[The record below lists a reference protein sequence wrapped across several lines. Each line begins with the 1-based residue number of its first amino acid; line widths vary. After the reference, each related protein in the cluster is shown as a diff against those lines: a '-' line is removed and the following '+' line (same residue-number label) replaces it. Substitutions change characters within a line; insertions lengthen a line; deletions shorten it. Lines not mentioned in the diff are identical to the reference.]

1 MTQDRFETFSKSQQ
15 LLMIGSEIMRAK
27 VWQNKNQDNFLS
39 ALERGLELI
48 DFSIADPKWRN
59 QTYILIF
66 LRDKISEFYVGL
78 AKYNIETL
86 YEAF

>member
-39 ALERGLELI
+39 ALERGLELV
-48 DFSIADPKWRN
+48 DFSLADPKWRD

-66 LRDKISEFYVGL
+66 LRNKISEFYAGL
-78 AKYNIETL
+78 ASYDIETL
-86 YEAF
+86 YKAF

>member
-1 MTQDRFETFSKSQQ
+1 MTQERFNTFLKSQQ

-48 DFSIADPKWRN
+48 DFSLADSKWKN
-59 QTYILIF
+59 NLFVLLY

-78 AKYNIETL
+78 AKYNIEIL
-86 YEAF
+86 YQSL

>member
-1 MTQDRFETFSKSQQ
+1 MTQERFNTFLKSQQ

-27 VWQNKNQDNFLS
+27 VWQNKNQDKFLS

-48 DFSIADPKWRN
+48 DFSLAASKWKN
-59 QTYILIF
+59 NLFVLLY

-78 AKYNIETL
+78 AKYNIEIL
-86 YEAF
+86 YQSL

>member
-1 MTQDRFETFSKSQQ
+1 MTQERFNTFLKSQQ

-48 DFSIADPKWRN
+48 DFSLAASKWKN
-59 QTYILIF
+59 NLFVLLY

-78 AKYNIETL
+78 AKYNIEIL
-86 YEAF
+86 YQSL